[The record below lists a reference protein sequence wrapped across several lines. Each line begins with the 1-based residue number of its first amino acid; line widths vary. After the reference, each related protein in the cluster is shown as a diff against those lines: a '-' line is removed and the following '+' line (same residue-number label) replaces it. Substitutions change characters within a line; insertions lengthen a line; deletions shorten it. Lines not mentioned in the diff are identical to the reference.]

1 MPPKKGA
8 GNVPKAKDRKPKTS
22 TDYVR
27 DMRKRLTD
35 AGFVKREFWILPENT
50 SALRGIEKQ
59 LRQPFL
65 GERIKLERFMTVSG
79 NWTIETLR
87 KAFAELDLV
96 TQEKIILGAEDE
108 SSLMLT
114 LGEHG
119 DPIYAASSLTLTL
132 TEHGDLPIY
141 LAVSGDQILVD
152 TTLIEVSKVKDAQS
166 FNGLVLRS
174 RDLFPLSSVGIETIG
189 GIEVYCMF
197 GSLSAASDLTVI
209 VHEVLTL
216 AENVIRAVDAFE
228 DHFTI

>member
-1 MPPKKGA
+1 MPPKKDA
-8 GNVPKAKDRKPKTS
+8 GNVPKAEDRKPKS
-22 TDYVR
+22 SADYVR

-50 SALRGIEKQ
+50 NALRGIEKQ

-79 NWTIETLR
+79 NWTIETLH

-96 TQEKIILGAEDE
+96 TQEKIILGAAD
-108 SSLMLT
+108 
-114 LGEHG
+114 
-119 DPIYAASSLTLTL
+119 ASSLTLTL
-132 TEHGDLPIY
+132 AEHGDLPIY
-141 LAVSGDQILVD
+141 VAVSGDQILVD
-152 TTLIEVSKVKDAQS
+152 TTLIEVSKVKDIQS

-189 GIEVYCMF
+189 DIEVYCMF

-209 VHEVLTL
+209 VQEVLTL

-228 DHFTI
+228 DHFAV